1 MSKFSLNEITNNKYC
16 LFYNKKPFK
25 TIKGKNILISKIKSK
40 AEFIKKISNEFTNK
54 NSNFMKL
61 LFFSNDIDEKYRKVI
76 VDDILNH
83 INTDTVCFREH
94 NKNQLNKL
102 ETKRWDHYLDFC
114 NKYLSLDFHINY
126 TIILKKQ
133 KKDIHSKIYKIVSSM
148 NNYILT
154 AFYFLVTL
162 TNSIIIPLN
171 ILFRNA
177 NIDLAWKDSNL
188 EYEYNQK
195 LWGKDDEYTKKFLL
209 KKSFFID
216 IINFISF
223 FDRKIYEG

>member
-1 MSKFSLNEITNNKYC
+1 MSNFSLKKIPNNKYS

-25 TIKGKNILISKIKSK
+25 TFKGKNIFIFKIKSK
-40 AEFIKKISNEFTNK
+40 SEFIKKISNEFTHK

-61 LFFSNDIDEKYRKVI
+61 LFFSNDLDEKYRKVI
-76 VDDILNH
+76 INVILNH
-83 INTDTVCFREH
+83 IDTDTVCFRDH
-94 NKNQLNKL
+94 NKNQLKKL
-102 ETKRWDHYLDFC
+102 QIKRWNHYLNFC

-126 TIILKKQ
+126 SIILKKQ
-133 KKDIHSKIYKIVSSM
+133 KKDIHNKILKIIDRM
-148 NNYILT
+148 NNYTLT
-154 AFYFLVTL
+154 AFYFLVTA

-171 ILFRNA
+171 ILFNST

-195 LWGKDDEYTKKFLL
+195 LWGKDDEYTENFLL

-223 FDRKIYEG
+223 FDREIYEG

>member
-1 MSKFSLNEITNNKYC
+1 MSKFLLKEITKKSYS

-25 TIKGKNILISKIKSK
+25 TFKGKNIVVFKIKSK
-40 AEFIKKISNEFTNK
+40 SQFIKKIINEFTCK

-61 LFFSNDIDEKYRKVI
+61 LFFSNDIDEKYKKI
-76 VDDILNH
+76 IIDDILNH
-83 INTDTVCFREH
+83 IDTDTVCFREH
-94 NKNQLNKL
+94 NKNQLKKL
-102 ETKRWDHYLDFC
+102 EAKRWDHYLGFC
-114 NKYLSLDFHINY
+114 DEYLSLDFDINY
-126 TIILKKQ
+126 SIILKKQ
-133 KKDIHSKIYKIVSSM
+133 KKEVHTKIFKIISSM

-154 AFYFLVTL
+154 AFYFLVTV

-171 ILFRNA
+171 ILFNNT

-195 LWGKDDEYTKKFLL
+195 VWGGDDEFTEKFLL

-223 FDRKIYEG
+223 FDREIYEG

>member
-1 MSKFSLNEITNNKYC
+1 MSKFSLKEITNDNYS
-16 LFYNKKPFK
+16 LFHNNKPFK
-25 TIKGKNILISKIKSK
+25 TFKGKNIYIFKIKSK
-40 AEFIKKISNEFTNK
+40 SEFIKKISNEFTYK

-76 VDDILNH
+76 INEILNH
-83 INTDTVCFREH
+83 IDTDTVCFRSS
-94 NKNQLNKL
+94 NKNHLKKL
-102 ETKRWDHYLDFC
+102 ETKRWDNYLDFC
-114 NKYLSLDFHINY
+114 NKYLSLNYHVNY

-133 KKDIHSKIYKIVSSM
+133 KKEIHNKIFKTINSM
-148 NNYILT
+148 NSYTLT

-162 TNSIIIPLN
+162 TNSIIISLN
-171 ILFRNA
+171 VLFSNT
-177 NIDLAWKDSNL
+177 NIDSAWKDSNL
-188 EYEYNQK
+188 EYEYNQN
-195 LWGKDDEYTKKFLL
+195 LWGKDDEYTKNFLL